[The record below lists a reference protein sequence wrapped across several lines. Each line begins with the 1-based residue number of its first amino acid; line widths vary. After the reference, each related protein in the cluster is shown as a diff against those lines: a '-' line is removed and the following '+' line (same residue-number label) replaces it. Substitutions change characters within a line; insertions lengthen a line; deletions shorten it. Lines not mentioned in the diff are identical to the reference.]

1 MFPQHMYQPS
11 DCVEIFQIASSCSYK

>member
-11 DCVEIFQIASSCSYK
+11 DCVEIFSNCF